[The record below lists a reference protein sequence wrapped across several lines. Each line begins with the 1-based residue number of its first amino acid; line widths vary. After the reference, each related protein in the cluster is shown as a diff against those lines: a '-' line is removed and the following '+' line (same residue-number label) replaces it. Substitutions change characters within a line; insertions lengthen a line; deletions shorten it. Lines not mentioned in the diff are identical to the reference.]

1 MRRTLCIKGLALLF
15 LLVTATPRAQ
25 DYPLKPINVVV
36 PFAAGGANDIQ
47 GRIISQKLTEA
58 LGQPV
63 RVENRPGAGGNIGA
77 DFVAKSAPNGY
88 TLLFVVSSVIVIN
101 PFIYDKLPYDSV
113 RDLAPVAMCC
123 EIAQLV
129 VVNPSLGVHSLNEMI
144 TLARSKPDALSYGS
158 MGNGSTGHLNME
170 AFKHLAG
177 IDVMH
182 VPYKG
187 AAPAVTDLISGR
199 ISMMIVSYGV
209 TQSYIQTGA
218 LRVLAVGSKERSSVL
233 PDVPTVSEAG
243 LAGYEAPEWI
253 GMFAPAA
260 TPKEII
266 SKLNAEL
273 VKISTSPEFRD
284 RLQKNGLEPARTST
298 PREFAA
304 FIQSERLR
312 AQLLVK
318 STGAKVD

>member
-1 MRRTLCIKGLALLF
+1 MRRTLCIRGFALF
-15 LLVTATPRAQ
+15 CLLVAATPRAQ

-47 GRIISQKLTEA
+47 ARGISQKLSEA

-77 DFVAKSAPNGY
+77 EFVAKSAPDGY

-101 PFIYDKLPYDSV
+101 PFIYEKLPYDSI
-113 RDLAPVAMCC
+113 RDFAPVAMCC

-129 VVNPSLGVHSLNEMI
+129 VVNPSLGARSLNELI
-144 TLARSKPDALSYGS
+144 ALARSKPDALSYGS

-170 AFKHLAG
+170 ALKHLAG
-177 IDVMH
+177 INALH

-187 AAPAVTDLISGR
+187 AALAVTDLISGR

-209 TQSYIQTGA
+209 TQSHIQAGT
-218 LRVLAVGSKERSSVL
+218 LKVLAVGSKERSSVL
-233 PDVPTVSEAG
+233 PDIPTVSEAG

-253 GMFAPAA
+253 GMFAPVA
-260 TPKEII
+260 TSKEVV

-273 VKISTSPEFRD
+273 VKIAASPEFRE
-284 RLQKNGLEPARTST
+284 RLRKNGLEPPRVIT
-298 PREFAA
+298 PEEFGT
-304 FIQSERLR
+304 FIQSERQR
-312 AQLLVK
+312 AQLLVR